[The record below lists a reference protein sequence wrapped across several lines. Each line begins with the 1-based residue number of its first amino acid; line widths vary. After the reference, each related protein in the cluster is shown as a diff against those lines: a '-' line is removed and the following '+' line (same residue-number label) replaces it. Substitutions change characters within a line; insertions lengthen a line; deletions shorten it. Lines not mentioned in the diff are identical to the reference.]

1 MKPMDIVVATHGHCF
16 DGMASAALF
25 THLLRTLRAGTPIAP
40 RYRSCGYGPGMSSI
54 PAAWLDGDENA
65 ILDFRY
71 TPTPR
76 LTWYF
81 DHHITGFG
89 SPDERDAAL
98 AGAAEVLGSPRAP
111 NGANPGKGPHVFYDA
126 AYGSCTR
133 LIADVS
139 RERYGV
145 DTSAMGEL
153 VRWAELIDTAGFPSA
168 EAAVSRENPVMQLA
182 SVVEHHG
189 DAPFLTSIVARL
201 LERPV
206 SEVARDPDVQE
217 MWTPLARSQQTFA
230 DRIRRGATRLG
241 RVVTVDLSD
250 APLEA
255 VGKFMTYAM
264 FPESVY
270 SVTLSRQKQHYKM
283 SVGYNPWCGV
293 PRDRDIASICRRY
306 DGGGHPAVGAASF
319 PLSALE
325 RARKAARDVA
335 AELDAPE
342 PRP

>member
-1 MKPMDIVVATHGHCF
+1 MTPRDIVVATHGHCF

-25 THLLRTLRAGTPIAP
+25 TRLVRAMRAGAP
-40 RYRSCGYGPGMSSI
+40 LELRYRSCGYGPGMSTV
-54 PAAWLDGDENA
+54 PPAWLDGDENA

-71 TPTPR
+71 TPTKR

-81 DHHITGFG
+81 DHHITGFA
-89 SPDERDAAL
+89 SAEERDTAL
-98 AGAAEVLGSPRAP
+98 SRAAETLESPRTPDPDA
-111 NGANPGKGPHVFYDA
+111 GPRVFYDA

-139 RERYGV
+139 RERYGI
-145 DTSAMGEL
+145 DAGPTGEL
-153 VRWAELIDTAGFPSA
+153 VAWAEVIDTAGFPTA
-168 EAAVSRENPVMQLA
+168 EAAVSREDPVMQLA

-189 DAPFLTSIVARL
+189 DAPFLTSIVPRL
-201 LERPV
+201 MERPV
-206 SEVARDPDVQE
+206 SEVARDQDVQE
-217 MWTPLARSQQTFA
+217 LWRPLARTREA
-230 DRIRRGATRLG
+230 YGTRIERGATVIG
-241 RVVTVDLSD
+241 RVVMVDLSD

-264 FPESVY
+264 FRECVY
-270 SVTLSRQKQHYKM
+270 SVTLSRQKQHYKL

-293 PRDRDIASICRRY
+293 PRDRDIAAICKRY

-325 RARKAARDVA
+325 QARKAAQDI
-335 AELDAPE
+335 AEELNATE